1 MSTLFLDETA
11 CDILVLVSNGSNRP
25 QIFINLL
32 GCKCLVMHK
41 KEIDIAGVVD
51 EEGFVTRGH

>member
-1 MSTLFLDETA
+1 MDESRPP
-11 CDILVLVSNGSNRP
+11 ILTNR
-25 QIFINLL
+25 QFIDLL

-41 KEIDIAGVVD
+41 KEINIARVVD